1 MLPTIK
7 ANLIVTG
14 LRAVEKAEQSREEG
28 LRADAAPPR
37 GQERSSQA
45 GVTYSPNANGSK
57 ITLTDQEH
65 RELGSL
71 LDCCV

>member
-14 LRAVEKAEQSREEG
+14 LRALEKAEQSREESP
-28 LRADAAPPR
+28 RVDSPPPR
-37 GQERSSQA
+37 GRERSAQA
-45 GVTYSPNANGSK
+45 GVTYAPNANGSK
-57 ITLTDQEH
+57 ITLSDH
-65 RELGSL
+65 GNHDLGSL

>member
-14 LRAVEKAEQSREEG
+14 LRAVEKAEQSRDEG
-28 LRADAAPPR
+28 LRADSTPPR
-37 GQERSSQA
+37 GKERSPQA
-45 GVTYSPNANGSK
+45 GVTYSSNANGSR
-57 ITLTDQEH
+57 ITLSDQGH
-65 RELGSL
+65 QGLGSL